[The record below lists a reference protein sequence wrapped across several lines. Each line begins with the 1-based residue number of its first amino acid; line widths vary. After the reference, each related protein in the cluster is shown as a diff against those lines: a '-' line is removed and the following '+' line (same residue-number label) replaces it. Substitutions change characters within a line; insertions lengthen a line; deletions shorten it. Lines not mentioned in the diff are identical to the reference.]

1 MSHLAKILG
10 HPARLAAVLMIT
22 VGLGATTVYL
32 PGVAGTALAQQT
44 GEVPGQSLGAASDAE
59 FWRAVRQG
67 QEFTVSIPD
76 KKAAIMIQSEGENWR
91 NARNGPVTNF
101 GGWVIVGM
109 IILLAA
115 FFGLRGRIRIDSG
128 FSGKLIRRF
137 SSLEIIAHWLT
148 AGSFIVLGLTGL
160 NIMYGRYLFGKSV
173 ESPGDFSGLHQ
184 FFAFTAYYG
193 KLAHNYIAFAFML
206 GVVMIFVLW
215 VKDNIPRG
223 IDLKWLAVGGGMF
236 SKDVHPPAKKFNAGQ
251 KLIFWTVVLGGTTM
265 SVSGLILMF
274 PFTIGLFAPTFEVLN
289 VFGLNLPTDLSVIE
303 EMQLSQLWHAVVAV
317 VMIAV
322 IIAHIYI
329 GSMGMEGAWDAMG
342 SGMVDENWAREHH
355 GLWVAEVKGETP
367 PGDDGAATEK
377 SKSAK
382 EKKDDGAAP
391 QTA

>member
-1 MSHLAKILG
+1 M
-10 HPARLAAVLMIT
+10 
-22 VGLGATTVYL
+22 
-32 PGVAGTALAQQT
+32 AQQD
-44 GEVPGQSLGAASDAE
+44 GAVPGQSLGTTNDADI
-59 FWRAVRQG
+59 WRAVRQG

-76 KKAAIMIQSEGENWR
+76 KKAGIMIQSEGENWR

-101 GGWVIVGM
+101 GGWMIIGM
-109 IILLAA
+109 IIMLAA

-128 FSGKLIRRF
+128 FSGKQILRF
-137 SSLEIIAHWLT
+137 GSLERIGHWLA
-148 AGSFIVLGLTGL
+148 AGSFVVLGLTGL

-193 KLAHNYIAFAFML
+193 KLAHNYIAFVFML
-206 GVVMIFVLW
+206 GIVMIFVLW

-223 IDLKWLAVGGGMF
+223 IDLKWLAVGGGLF

-251 KLIFWTVVLGGTTM
+251 KFIFWTVVLGGLTM
-265 SVSGLILMF
+265 SISGLTLMF

-317 VMIAV
+317 VMIAI

-329 GSMGMEGAWDAMG
+329 GSMGMEGAWDAVG

-355 GLWVAEVKGETP
+355 GLWVAEVKGEAP
-367 PGDDGAATEK
+367 PPDHSGDAAPK
-377 SKSAK
+377 KAAGDAK
-382 EKKDDGAAP
+382 P

>member
-1 MSHLAKILG
+1 MFKLINMLFNSTRFVAILTLVT
-10 HPARLAAVLMIT
+10 AL
-22 VGLGATTVYL
+22 
-32 PGVAGTALAQQT
+32 GVATIGLMGASGMAMAQQD
-44 GEVPGQSLGAASDAE
+44 GAVPGQSQGTTNDADI
-59 FWRAVRQG
+59 WRAVRQG

-76 KKAAIMIQSEGENWR
+76 KKAGIMIQSEGENWR

-101 GGWVIVGM
+101 GGWMIIGV

-128 FSGKLIRRF
+128 FSGKLIQRF
-137 SSLEIIAHWLT
+137 NSLERFAHWLT

-206 GVVMIFVLW
+206 GVVMIFLLW

-223 IDLKWLAVGGGMF
+223 IDLKWLAVGGGLF
-236 SKDVHPPAKKFNAGQ
+236 SKNVHPPAKKFNAGQ
-251 KLIFWTVVLGGTTM
+251 KLIFWTVILGGTTI

-303 EMQLSQLWHAVVAV
+303 EMQLSQLWHAVVGV
-317 VMIAV
+317 VMIAI

-355 GLWVAEVKGETP
+355 GLWVAEVKGEAP
-367 PGDDGAATEK
+367 PPDHSGDTGSKKAAGDAK
-377 SKSAK
+377 PQSA
-382 EKKDDGAAP
+382 
-391 QTA
+391 